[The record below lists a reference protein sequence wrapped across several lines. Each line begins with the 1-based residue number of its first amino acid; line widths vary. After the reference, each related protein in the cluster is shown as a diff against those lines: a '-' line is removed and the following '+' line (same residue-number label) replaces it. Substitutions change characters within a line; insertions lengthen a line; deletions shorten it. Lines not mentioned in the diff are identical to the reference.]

1 MYEIAVHRKQS
12 GIKESS
18 GLEAAVKVKEKVED
32 GSERAKVVAEN
43 EGLPSSSCRPSRTPK
58 VWSEQEDLAFVEAHK
73 ALGDNWGAIAE
84 RMPGRDRNS
93 IYNRWRFI
101 LSRKSKSV
109 LKDYRLRIEVEAEK
123 EGLPSTSF
131 RRSRTPKNWSE
142 QDDLAFVEAHKAL
155 GNNWVAIAKR
165 MGRDYE
171 SIRSRWKYILSQKS
185 KSVLKDYRQRI
196 EVERAKEKKD
206 VVQN

>member
-43 EGLPSSSCRPSRTPK
+43 EGLPSSSFGQSGTPK
-58 VWSEQEDLAFVEAHK
+58 VWSEQEDLA
-73 ALGDNWGAIAE
+73 L
-84 RMPGRDRNS
+84 M
-93 IYNRWRFI
+93 
-101 LSRKSKSV
+101 
-109 LKDYRLRIEVEAEK
+109 
-123 EGLPSTSF
+123 
-131 RRSRTPKNWSE
+131 
-142 QDDLAFVEAHKAL
+142 EAHKAL

>member
-1 MYEIAVHRKQS
+1 MYEIALHKKQS

-43 EGLPSSSCRPSRTPK
+43 EGLPSSSCRQSRRSPK

-84 RMPGRDRNS
+84 RMPGRDYRS
-93 IYNRWRFI
+93 IY
-101 LSRKSKSV
+101 
-109 LKDYRLRIEVEAEK
+109 Y
-123 EGLPSTSF
+123 
-131 RRSRTPKNWSE
+131 
-142 QDDLAFVEAHKAL
+142 
-155 GNNWVAIAKR
+155 
-165 MGRDYE
+165 
-171 SIRSRWKYILSQKS
+171 RWKYILSQKS
-185 KSVLKDYRQRI
+185 KSVLKDYRQRV